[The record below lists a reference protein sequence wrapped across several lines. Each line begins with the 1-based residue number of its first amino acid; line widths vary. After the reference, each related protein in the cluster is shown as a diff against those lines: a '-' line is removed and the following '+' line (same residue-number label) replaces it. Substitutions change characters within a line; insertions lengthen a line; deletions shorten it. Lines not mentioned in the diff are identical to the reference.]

1 MYSDREESAIMGAC
15 TTIRV
20 ALVTSGVLYSDIDS
34 LSELRTAKV

>member
-15 TTIRV
+15 TAI